1 MTLFLS
7 AVTSKIELKQKLK
20 QDQQSQIQQLKSA
33 VNELKAE
40 KLQIVSSMQRRR
52 QLEEQTVEL
61 TTEVQSLCREIK
73 VRNTLNCLTLSFAGL
88 EIKNNNLVIVNIVSS
103 PRQWDGCLN
112 VCSVL
117 LLCIFGDFQNFLI
130 YIFTFPFFN
139 THKK

>member
-1 MTLFLS
+1 MFSS
-7 AVTSKIELKQKLK
+7 AVTGKIELNQKLK

-73 VRNTLNCLTLSFAGL
+73 VRNMLNCLTLSFAGF
-88 EIKNNNLVIVNIVSS
+88 EIKNNNL
-103 PRQWDGCLN
+103 G
-112 VCSVL
+112 
-117 LLCIFGDFQNFLI
+117 
-130 YIFTFPFFN
+130 YT
-139 THKK
+139 

>member
-1 MTLFLS
+1 MFPS
-7 AVTSKIELKQKLK
+7 AVTGKIELNQKLK

-73 VRNTLNCLTLSFAGL
+73 VRNTLNCLTLSFAGF
-88 EIKNNNLVIVNIVSS
+88 EIKNNNL
-103 PRQWDGCLN
+103 G
-112 VCSVL
+112 
-117 LLCIFGDFQNFLI
+117 
-130 YIFTFPFFN
+130 YT
-139 THKK
+139 

>member
-1 MTLFLS
+1 MFLNNCILLVRCYWFLESYQLNLEMNFHKEYNNSFNNRLTLFSS
-7 AVTSKIELKQKLK
+7 AVTGKIELKQKLK

-88 EIKNNNLVIVNIVSS
+88 EIK
-103 PRQWDGCLN
+103 
-112 VCSVL
+112 
-117 LLCIFGDFQNFLI
+117 
-130 YIFTFPFFN
+130 
-139 THKK
+139 K